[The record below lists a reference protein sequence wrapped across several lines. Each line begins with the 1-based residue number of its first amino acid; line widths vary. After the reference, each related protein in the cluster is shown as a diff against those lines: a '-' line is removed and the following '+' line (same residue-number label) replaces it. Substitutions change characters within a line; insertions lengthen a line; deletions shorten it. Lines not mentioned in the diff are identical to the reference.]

1 VKFAMSVAAALVLIV
16 TAAGAAE
23 EAHLMRWADVHGD
36 RIVFTYEDDL
46 WVVSTAGGD
55 ARRMTSHP
63 GAERYARFS
72 PDGSLIAFTGG
83 YDGGTDVYV
92 MDARGGVPRRL
103 TYHPARDRVLG
114 WHPDGTRILFRSRRD
129 FTVRAEAV
137 YLVPVEGGL
146 EQRLPVDRAGLAELS
161 PDGRSIAYNRI
172 TVEDATWKR
181 YQGGEAQDIWMGRL
195 ADGDFARITSWQ
207 GADNYPM
214 WQGDAI
220 YFTSDREHGTLN
232 LYRLDLG
239 SREVKALT
247 AYRDYDVK
255 YPSIGPGAIVFQ
267 YQEALHVLDLASGQV
282 RKVPVTLGS
291 DRASVWPEWVGVS
304 AESGS
309 FRLSPDGERLLLETR
324 GEILS
329 IPAKEG
335 EAVNLTRSSGSRE
348 KNAVWS
354 PDGTQ
359 VALVSDRDGDE
370 ALWLLDEKGGW
381 RRLTPGS
388 PFLTQ
393 PVWSP
398 DGRWLV
404 YSDKEMK
411 LNLVDVATG
420 AMSVVDRGEVDDA
433 WQRWGIQD
441 YVWSPD
447 SRWIAYS
454 KMEPSLYESIF
465 VYSMATRASTRI
477 TDEWTNDWSPSFSPD
492 GRFLYFL
499 SNRSFNPVMGFVDQS
514 HIFLDM
520 TLPYVAILHAGE
532 PSPFAPAA
540 NDADQ
545 KKKVGPE
552 KKGNEENQADKD
564 KDVGVEVK
572 IDLAGIADRI
582 VPAEGVEAGNYF
594 RLEATDDGFLFLAKT
609 ANEFLKYQT
618 VDDRTA
624 GKLELRHYDLA
635 EKTATKLMDG
645 VANYH
650 LSADGAKTVYR
661 SGSSVGIVDTGSA
674 AKPGDGEVPLDDV
687 KIKVTKLEEFEQIFD
702 EAWRIQRDWFY
713 DPGMHGV
720 DWKAIGDKYRRFVPS
735 CGNRSDLNYLIGEMI
750 GELNIGHTYVYG
762 GDVDSDVER
771 VEVGLLGADFELPAG
786 ASHYRI
792 AHIVPGRNW
801 LPAERSPLA
810 APGCGVEAGD
820 FVIAIDGDEVRAG
833 DNPYAFL
840 EDKVGRTV
848 EVTYNSRPTLDGASS
863 CTVEPIE
870 SEYRIREREWVEANR
885 AKVDALSGGTIGYL
899 YLPNMMEDGLIEF
912 ARAWYPQYRK
922 QAIIIDER
930 YNGGGFA
937 ADMIIDT
944 LERKLWSL
952 TKPREGMVLT
962 DPERTFNGHL
972 AVLINEDTGSN
983 GEYFAEAIKRKGL
996 GTVIGR
1002 RTWGGAVG
1010 IEPHQDVVDGGTI
1023 TPPQFG
1029 AYSVDGTEWLIEG
1042 QGVVPDIDV
1051 ENLPSD
1057 VLAGRDPQLEAAVR
1071 RLQERL
1077 AEDPRELP
1085 PPPPYPDK
1093 SKPGEGVG
1101 DTALKLPKPTG

>member
-1 VKFAMSVAAALVLIV
+1 MKLVTSAAVGLLMIL
-16 TAAGAAE
+16 TAATATAE

-46 WVVSTAGGD
+46 WVVPSGGGD
-55 ARRMTSHP
+55 ARRLTSHA
-63 GAERYARFS
+63 GAERYAKFS
-72 PDGSLIAFTGG
+72 PDGSLIAFTGS

-92 MDARGGVPRRL
+92 MDARGGVPWRL
-103 TYHPARDRVLG
+103 TYHPASDRVLG
-114 WHPDGTRILFRSRRD
+114 WHPDGKTVLFRSRRGFPGWAD
-129 FTVRAEAV
+129 AV

-146 EQRLPVDRAGLAELS
+146 EQRLAVDRAGLSDLS
-161 PDGRSIAYNRI
+161 PDGQSIAYNRI
-172 TVEDATWKR
+172 SREDATWKR

-195 ADGDFARITSWQ
+195 DRGDFQQITSWQ
-207 GADNYPM
+207 GTDNYPM

-239 SREVKALT
+239 SRAVTALT
-247 AYRDYDVK
+247 SYRDYDVK

-267 YQEALHVLDLASGQV
+267 YQETLNLLDLTSGQV
-282 RKVPVTLGS
+282 RKVAVALGS
-291 DRASVWPEWVGVS
+291 DRASVWPGRVGVK
-304 AESGS
+304 AGSGS
-309 FRLSPDGERLLLETR
+309 FGLAPDGERLLLETR

-329 IPAKEG
+329 VPAREG

-348 KNAVWS
+348 KNAAWS

-359 VALVSDRDGDE
+359 VALISDRDGDE
-370 ALWLLDEKGGW
+370 ALWLVDEKGAW

-388 PFLTQ
+388 PFMTQ

-398 DGRWLV
+398 DGRWIV
-404 YSDKEMK
+404 YSDKQMK
-411 LNLVDVATG
+411 LNLVEVATG
-420 AMSVVDRGEVDDA
+420 AVSVIDRGEVDDA
-433 WQRWGIQD
+433 WERWGIQD

-465 VYSMATRASTRI
+465 VYSLVARSSTRL
-477 TDEWTNDWSPSFSPD
+477 TDGWTNDWSPSFSPD

-499 SNRSFNPVMGFVDQS
+499 SNRTFNPVMGFVDQS

-520 TLPYVAILHAGE
+520 TLPYVAILRSGE
-532 PSPFAPAA
+532 PSPFAPNAD
-540 NDADQ
+540 DAED
-545 KKKVGPE
+545 E
-552 KKGNEENQADKD
+552 KGNEEKLEKEAD
-564 KDVGVEVK
+564 VEVT
-572 IDLAGIADRI
+572 IDLDGIADRV

-624 GKLELRHYDLA
+624 GKLELRHYDLDD
-635 EKTATKLMDG
+635 KTAKKLMDG

-650 LSADGAKTVYR
+650 LSGDGSKTVYR
-661 SGSSVGIVDTGSA
+661 AESKVGIVDTGA
-674 AKPGDGEVPLDDV
+674 EAKVGDGEVAIEDV
-687 KIKVTKLEEFEQIFD
+687 KIKVTKLDEFQQIFD
-702 EAWRIQRDWFY
+702 EAWRIERDWFY
-713 DPGMHGV
+713 DPGLHGV
-720 DWKAIGDKYRRFVPS
+720 DWQAIGDKYRRFVPS

-762 GDVDSDVER
+762 GDTDDGVES
-771 VEVGLLGADFELPAG
+771 VEVGLLGADFDLPEG
-786 ASHYRI
+786 ATHYRI
-792 AHIVPGRNW
+792 AHVVPGRNW
-801 LPAERSPLA
+801 LPDERSPLA
-810 APGCGVEAGD
+810 VPGCGVKAGHWL
-820 FVIAIDGDEVRAG
+820 IAIDGREVKAG

-840 EDKVGRTV
+840 EDTVGHAV

-863 CTVEPIE
+863 CTVEPIA
-870 SEYRIREREWVEANR
+870 SEQRIREREWVEANR
-885 AKVDALSGGTIGYL
+885 AKVDEMSGETIGYL
-899 YLPNMMEDGLIEF
+899 YLPDMDEDGLIAF
-912 ARAWYPQYRK
+912 ARDWYPQYRK
-922 QAIIIDER
+922 KAIIIDDR
-930 YNGGGFA
+930 YNGGGFV
-937 ADMIIDT
+937 ADMIIDV
-944 LERKLWSL
+944 LERRLWSL

-962 DPERTFNGHL
+962 DPERTFHGHL

-996 GTVIGR
+996 ATVIGR

-1010 IEPHQDVVDGGTI
+1010 IEPHQDLVDGGTT

-1042 QGVVPDIDV
+1042 HGVVPDIDV

-1071 RLQERL
+1071 HLQDRL

-1093 SKPGEGVG
+1093 SKPGEGVA
-1101 DTALKLPKPTG
+1101 DTALHLPRPTG